1 MSDEEDAAP
10 AVKRSRVFYGSL
22 EEKERERL
30 SSEMASSTGSNAV
43 KAGIEAGN
51 INISSGETM
60 EMEERV
66 SERQQDAL
74 AAFER
79 RRRARQITVSTDDAE
94 VKAGLRALGEPITL
108 FGEGPADRRE
118 RLRSVLSVVG
128 PDALKKSRRDEERA
142 KRSQDE
148 CQQTWYHEGSAFLK
162 EARLWL
168 AKYSLPRAMRRLEAA
183 RAQRDVS
190 EATRT
195 LKQQEL
201 HKSLRN
207 LNNFCSQIGDDR
219 PISFCHFSPDSKMLA
234 TASWSGLCKL
244 WSVPDCN
251 LIRTLRGHN
260 TNVGAIV
267 FRPQAGV
274 SLDQSDVSLASCAA
288 DGSVKLWNLES
299 DEPVADIEGHS
310 ERVSRVSWHPS
321 GRFLGTTS
329 YDNSWRLWDLEVQE
343 EILHQEGHSKG
354 VHDLGFHPDGSL
366 AATGGLDAFGRV
378 WDLRTGRCVVFLE
391 GHLKEI
397 YSLHFSP
404 NGSANHRAAHCKHSQ
419 SQSSSLCQTQP
430 ITESML
436 FVKTNS
442 HLCLCSCVC
451 RYHLA
456 TGSGDN
462 TCKVWELRNRKCL
475 YTVPA
480 HQNLL
485 SAVRFQPTDGHF
497 LLTGAYDNTAKV
509 WSHPGWTPLK
519 TLAGH
524 EGKVMGVDVSPDG
537 KLIATSSYDRTFKLW
552 LSE

>member
-1 MSDEEDAAP
+1 MSDDEDGP
-10 AVKRSRVFYGSL
+10 PIVKRSRVYYGSL

-30 SSEMASSTGSNAV
+30 VRGGSMSSRSSAV
-43 KAGIEAGN
+43 KAGIDAGN

-66 SERQQDAL
+66 NEHQHEAL

-128 PDALKKSRRDEERA
+128 PDALKKSRKDEERA
-142 KRSQDE
+142 KRSQEE
-148 CQQTWYHEGSAFLK
+148 CQQTWYHEGPASLK

-168 AKYSLPRAMRRLEAA
+168 AKYSLPRAVERLDAA
-183 RAQRDVS
+183 RAQKEVA
-190 EATRT
+190 EATKAMR
-195 LKQQEL
+195 QQEQ
-201 HKSLRN
+201 HKTLRN

-244 WSVPDCN
+244 WSVPDCS

-274 SLDQSDVSLASCAA
+274 SLDHSDVCLASCAT

-299 DEPVADIEGHS
+299 DEPVADIEGHD
-310 ERVSRVSWHPS
+310 ERVSRVTWHPS
-321 GRFLGTTS
+321 GRFLGTTC
-329 YDNSWRLWDLEVQE
+329 YDKSWRLWDLEVQE

-354 VHDLGFHPDGSL
+354 VHDLHFHPDGSL
-366 AATGGLDAFGRV
+366 TATGGLDAFARV

-397 YSLHFSP
+397 YSVNFSP
-404 NGSANHRAAHCKHSQ
+404 NG
-419 SQSSSLCQTQP
+419 
-430 ITESML
+430 
-436 FVKTNS
+436 
-442 HLCLCSCVC
+442 
-451 RYHLA
+451 YHLA

-462 TCKVWELRNRKCL
+462 TCKVWDLRNRRCL
-475 YTVPA
+475 YTIPA
-480 HQNLL
+480 HQNLV

-497 LLTGAYDNTAKV
+497 LLTGAYDNMAKI
-509 WSHPGWTPLK
+509 WTHPGWTPLK

>member
-1 MSDEEDAAP
+1 MSDEEDSAP
-10 AVKRSRVFYGSL
+10 AVKKSRVFYGSL

-30 SSEMASSTGSNAV
+30 SSEAASGTTTGSDGV

-51 INISSGETM
+51 INISSGETL

-66 SERQQDAL
+66 SERQQEAL
-74 AAFER
+74 AEFER

-128 PDALKKSRRDEERA
+128 PDALKKSRKDEERA

-148 CQQTWYHEGSAFLK
+148 CQQTWYHEGSASLRD
-162 EARLWL
+162 ARLWL

-183 RAQRDVS
+183 RAQRDVA

-195 LKQQEL
+195 IRQQEL

-219 PISFCHFSPDSKMLA
+219 PISFCHFSPNSKMLA
-234 TASWSGLCKL
+234 TGSWSGLCKL

-251 LIRTLRGHN
+251 LIRTLRGHD

-267 FRPQAGV
+267 FRPQAAV

-299 DEPVADIEGHS
+299 DEPVADIEGHG

-321 GRFLGTTS
+321 GRFLGTTC

-354 VHDLGFHPDGSL
+354 VHDLHFHPDGSL

-404 NGSANHRAAHCKHSQ
+404 NG
-419 SQSSSLCQTQP
+419 
-430 ITESML
+430 
-436 FVKTNS
+436 
-442 HLCLCSCVC
+442 
-451 RYHLA
+451 YHLA

-537 KLIATSSYDRTFKLW
+537 KLIATSSFDRTFKLW
-552 LSE
+552 LTE

>member
-30 SSEMASSTGSNAV
+30 SSARHGGKGTGSDAV

-66 SERQQDAL
+66 SERQHEAL
-74 AAFER
+74 AEFER

-128 PDALKKSRRDEERA
+128 PDALKKSRKDEERA
-142 KRSQDE
+142 KRSQEE

-162 EARLWL
+162 DARLWL
-168 AKYSLPRAMRRLEAA
+168 ARYSLPRAFKRLEAE
-183 RAQRDVS
+183 RAQRDVA
-190 EATRT
+190 EATRGIR
-195 LKQQEL
+195 QQEL

-234 TASWSGLCKL
+234 TGSWSGLCKL

-251 LIRTLRGHN
+251 LIRTLRG
-260 TNVGAIV
+260 
-267 FRPQAGV
+267 
-274 SLDQSDVSLASCAA
+274 
-288 DGSVKLWNLES
+288 
-299 DEPVADIEGHS
+299 
-310 ERVSRVSWHPS
+310 VSRVSWHPS
-321 GRFLGTTS
+321 GRFLGTS
-329 YDNSWRLWDLEVQE
+329 CYDNSWRLWDLEVQE

-354 VHDLGFHPDGSL
+354 VHDMTFHPDGSL
-366 AATGGLDAFGRV
+366 AATGGLDSFGRV
-378 WDLRTGRCVVFLE
+378 WDLRTGRCIMFLE

-404 NGSANHRAAHCKHSQ
+404 NGSANHRRRSNA
-419 SQSSSLCQTQP
+419 
-430 ITESML
+430 SM
-436 FVKTNS
+436 
-442 HLCLCSCVC
+442 
-451 RYHLA
+451 
-456 TGSGDN
+456 
-462 TCKVWELRNRKCL
+462 
-475 YTVPA
+475 
-480 HQNLL
+480 
-485 SAVRFQPTDGHF
+485 
-497 LLTGAYDNTAKV
+497 AKV
-509 WSHPGWTPLK
+509 SCDN
-519 TLAGH
+519 
-524 EGKVMGVDVSPDG
+524 E
-537 KLIATSSYDRTFKLW
+537 RR
-552 LSE
+552 

>member
-1 MSDEEDAAP
+1 MSDDEDFAP
-10 AVKRSRVFYGSL
+10 VVKRSRLFYGSL

-30 SSEMASSTGSNAV
+30 RSEATSGSTGSSAV
-43 KAGIEAGN
+43 KVGIEAGH
-51 INISSGETM
+51 INISSGETL
-60 EMEERV
+60 ELEERV
-66 SERQQDAL
+66 SERQQEAL

-118 RLRSVLSVVG
+118 RLRTVLSVVG

-142 KRSQDE
+142 KRAHEE
-148 CQQTWYHEGSAFLK
+148 CQQTWYHEGTASLK
-162 EARLWL
+162 EARIWL
-168 AKYSLPRAMRRLEAA
+168 AKYSLPRAVKRLETA
-183 RAQRDVS
+183 RGQKDLV
-190 EATRT
+190 EATKVVR
-195 LKQQEL
+195 QQEL

-207 LNNFCSQIGDDR
+207 LNNFCSQIGDSR

-244 WSVPDCN
+244 WSVPDCS

-260 TNVGAIV
+260 TNVGAVV
-267 FRPQAGV
+267 FRPQAGI
-274 SLDQSDVSLASCAA
+274 SLDHSDVNLASCAA
-288 DGSVKLWNLES
+288 DGSVKLWSLDS
-299 DEPVADIEGHS
+299 DEPVADIEGHT
-310 ERVSRVSWHPS
+310 ERVSRVTWHPS
-321 GRFLGTTS
+321 GRFLGTTC

-354 VHDLGFHPDGSL
+354 VHDIHFHPDGSL
-366 AATGGLDAFGRV
+366 AATGGLDSFGRV

-391 GHLKEI
+391 GHLKEL
-397 YSLHFSP
+397 YSVNFSP
-404 NGSANHRAAHCKHSQ
+404 NG
-419 SQSSSLCQTQP
+419 
-430 ITESML
+430 
-436 FVKTNS
+436 
-442 HLCLCSCVC
+442 
-451 RYHLA
+451 YHLA

-462 TCKVWELRNRKCL
+462 SCKVWELRNRKCL
-475 YTVPA
+475 YTIPA

-524 EGKVMGVDVSPDG
+524 EGKVMGIDVSPDG

-552 LSE
+552 VSE

>member
-1 MSDEEDAAP
+1 MSDEEDAGP
-10 AVKRSRVFYGSL
+10 VTKKSRVFYGSL

-30 SSEMASSTGSNAV
+30 SLQAAGSDAV
-43 KAGIEAGN
+43 RAGIKAGN
-51 INISSGETM
+51 INISSGETL
-60 EMEERV
+60 EIEDRV
-66 SERQQDAL
+66 SERQQEVL
-74 AAFER
+74 AEFER

-128 PDALKKSRRDEERA
+128 PDALKKSRKDEERA
-142 KRSQDE
+142 RRSQE
-148 CQQTWYHEGSAFLK
+148 QTWYHEGSASLK
-162 EARLWL
+162 EARLWM
-168 AKYSLPRAMRRLEAA
+168 ARYSLPRAVARLEAA
-183 RAQRDVS
+183 RVQKEVS
-190 EATRT
+190 EANKTIR
-195 LKQQEL
+195 QQEL

-219 PISFCHFSPDSKMLA
+219 PISFCHFSPDSRMLA

-267 FRPQAGV
+267 FRPEAGI
-274 SLDQSDVSLASCAA
+274 SLDQSDINLASCAA
-288 DGSVKLWNLES
+288 DGTVKLWNLES

-310 ERVSRVSWHPS
+310 DRVSRVAWHPS
-321 GRFLGTTS
+321 GRFLGTTC

-354 VHDLGFHPDGSL
+354 VHDLSFHPDGSL
-366 AATGGLDAFGRV
+366 VATGGLDSFGRV

-404 NGSANHRAAHCKHSQ
+404 NGH
-419 SQSSSLCQTQP
+419 
-430 ITESML
+430 
-436 FVKTNS
+436 
-442 HLCLCSCVC
+442 
-451 RYHLA
+451 HLA

-462 TCKVWELRNRKCL
+462 TCKVWEMRNRKCL

-485 SAVRFQPTDGHF
+485 STVRFQHGHF

-524 EGKVMGVDVSPDG
+524 EGKVMSVDVSPDG

>member
-10 AVKRSRVFYGSL
+10 AVKKSRVFYGSL

-30 SSEMASSTGSNAV
+30 SSELASGMATGSDAV
-43 KAGIEAGN
+43 KVGIEAGN
-51 INISSGETM
+51 INISSGETL

-66 SERQQDAL
+66 SERQQEAL
-74 AAFER
+74 AEFER

-128 PDALKKSRRDEERA
+128 PDALKKSRKDEERA

-148 CQQTWYHEGSAFLK
+148 CQQTWYHEGSASLK
-162 EARLWL
+162 DARLWL

-183 RAQRDVS
+183 RAQKDVP
-190 EATRT
+190 EATRAIR
-195 LKQQEL
+195 QQEL

-244 WSVPDCN
+244 WSIPDCS

-260 TNVGAIV
+260 TNVGAVV
-267 FRPQAGV
+267 FRPQAGL
-274 SLDQSDVSLASCAA
+274 SIDQSDVSLASCAA

-310 ERVSRVSWHPS
+310 ERVSRVNWHPS
-321 GRFLGTTS
+321 GRFLGTTC

-354 VHDLGFHPDGSL
+354 VHDLNFHPDGSL

-404 NGSANHRAAHCKHSQ
+404 NG
-419 SQSSSLCQTQP
+419 
-430 ITESML
+430 
-436 FVKTNS
+436 
-442 HLCLCSCVC
+442 
-451 RYHLA
+451 YHLA

-475 YTVPA
+475 YTIPA

-485 SAVRFQPTDGHF
+485 SAVRFQPIDGHF

-509 WSHPGWTPLK
+509 WSHPGWMPLK

-524 EGKVMGVDVSPDG
+524 EGKVMGIDVSPDG

>member
-1 MSDEEDAAP
+1 MSDEEDMAP

-30 SSEMASSTGSNAV
+30 SLQMARNTFTGSDAV
-43 KAGIEAGN
+43 KAGIKAGN

-66 SERQQDAL
+66 SERQQEAL
-74 AAFER
+74 AEFER

-128 PDALKKSRRDEERA
+128 PDALKKSRKDEDRA
-142 KRSQDE
+142 KRSHDE
-148 CQQTWYHEGSAFLK
+148 RQQTWYHEGPASLK

-168 AKYSLPRAMRRLEAA
+168 ARYSLPRAMMRLDAA
-183 RAQRDVS
+183 RAQKEVPD
-190 EATRT
+190 ATKTIR
-195 LKQQEL
+195 QQEL

-244 WSVPDCN
+244 WSVPDCTP
-251 LIRTLRGHN
+251 IRTLRGHN

-267 FRPQAGV
+267 FRPQAAV

-288 DGSVKLWNLES
+288 DGTVKLWNLES
-299 DEPVADIEGHS
+299 DEPVADIEGHGD
-310 ERVSRVSWHPS
+310 RVSRVSWHPS
-321 GRFLGTTS
+321 GRFLGTTC

-354 VHDLGFHPDGSL
+354 VHDISFHPDGSL

-397 YSLHFSP
+397 YSVHFSP
-404 NGSANHRAAHCKHSQ
+404 NGH
-419 SQSSSLCQTQP
+419 
-430 ITESML
+430 
-436 FVKTNS
+436 
-442 HLCLCSCVC
+442 
-451 RYHLA
+451 HLA

-480 HQNLL
+480 HQNLV
-485 SAVRFQPTDGHF
+485 STVRFQPTDGHF

-509 WSHPGWTPLK
+509 WSHPGWMPLK

-537 KLIATSSYDRTFKLW
+537 KLIATCSYDRTFKLW
-552 LSE
+552 ISE

>member
-1 MSDEEDAAP
+1 MSDSEDAAP
-10 AVKRSRVFYGSL
+10 AMKRTRVYYGSL

-30 SSEMASSTGSNAV
+30 GADAMRGGDAV

-60 EMEERV
+60 DMEERV
-66 SERQQDAL
+66 SERQQEAL

-79 RRRARQITVSTDDAE
+79 RRRARQIMVSTDDAE

-128 PDALKKSRRDEERA
+128 PDALKKSRREEERA

-148 CQQTWYHEGSAFLK
+148 CQQTWYHLVV
-162 EARLWL
+162 
-168 AKYSLPRAMRRLEAA
+168 RAMRRLEAA
-183 RAQRDVS
+183 RAQREVA
-190 EATRT
+190 EATRAIR
-195 LKQQEL
+195 QQEM

-244 WSVPDCN
+244 WSVPDCS

-260 TNVGAIV
+260 TNVGSIV

-274 SLDQSDVSLASCAA
+274 SLDQSDVSLASCAT
-288 DGSVKLWNLES
+288 DGSVKLWNLQS

-329 YDNSWRLWDLEVQE
+329 YDNLRRLWDLEVQE

-354 VHDLGFHPDGSL
+354 VHDIHFHPDGSL

-397 YSLHFSP
+397 YSVHFSP
-404 NGSANHRAAHCKHSQ
+404 NG
-419 SQSSSLCQTQP
+419 
-430 ITESML
+430 
-436 FVKTNS
+436 
-442 HLCLCSCVC
+442 
-451 RYHLA
+451 YHIA

-480 HQNLL
+480 HQNLV

-552 LSE
+552 LTE

>member
-1 MSDEEDAAP
+1 MSDDEDTAP
-10 AVKRSRVFYGSL
+10 AVKRGRLFYGSL

-30 SSEMASSTGSNAV
+30 SSEGMSIKTTGSDAV

-51 INISSGETM
+51 INISSGETLDL
-60 EMEERV
+60 EERV
-66 SERQQDAL
+66 NERQQEAL

-118 RLRSVLSVVG
+118 RLRNILSVVG

-148 CQQTWYHEGSAFLK
+148 CHQTWYHEGSASLK
-162 EARLWL
+162 EARIWL

-183 RAQRDVS
+183 RAQKEVADSTMVI
-190 EATRT
+190 
-195 LKQQEL
+195 KQQEL

-244 WSVPDCN
+244 WSVPDCS

-274 SLDQSDVSLASCAA
+274 SLELADVSLASCAA

-299 DEPVADIEGHS
+299 DEPVADIEGHD
-310 ERVSRVSWHPS
+310 ERVSRVAWHPS
-321 GRFLGTTS
+321 GRFLGTTC

-354 VHDLGFHPDGSL
+354 VHDIHFHPDGSL

-397 YSLHFSP
+397 YTLNFSP
-404 NGSANHRAAHCKHSQ
+404 NG
-419 SQSSSLCQTQP
+419 
-430 ITESML
+430 
-436 FVKTNS
+436 
-442 HLCLCSCVC
+442 
-451 RYHLA
+451 YHLA

-475 YTVPA
+475 YTVPS

-485 SAVRFQPTDGHF
+485 STVRFQPTDGHF

-509 WSHPGWTPLK
+509 WSHPGWMPLK

-524 EGKVMGVDVSPDG
+524 EGKVMGVDISPDG

-552 LSE
+552 MSE

>member
-1 MSDEEDAAP
+1 MSDEEDSAP
-10 AVKRSRVFYGSL
+10 ASKRTRVYYGSL

-30 SSEMASSTGSNAV
+30 SSEGRSGDGV
-43 KAGIEAGN
+43 KAGIKAGN
-51 INISSGETM
+51 INISSGETL

-74 AAFER
+74 AAFEQ

-128 PDALKKSRRDEERA
+128 PDALKKSRRDDERA

-148 CQQTWYHEGSAFLK
+148 CQQTWFHEDSAYLK
-162 EARLWL
+162 DARLWL
-168 AKYSLPRAMRRLEAA
+168 AKYSLPRAMKRLEAA
-183 RAQRDVS
+183 RALKEVA
-190 EATRT
+190 EATRAIR
-195 LKQQEL
+195 QQEQQN
-201 HKSLRN
+201 SLRN

-234 TASWSGLCKL
+234 TGSWSGLCKL
-244 WSVPDCN
+244 WSVPDCS
-251 LIRTLRGHN
+251 LIRTLRGGRTSH
-260 TNVGAIV
+260 V
-267 FRPQAGV
+267 
-274 SLDQSDVSLASCAA
+274 
-288 DGSVKLWNLES
+288 GSVVFPGEGGSLPSTNHNFSWPSWSAHGSFMLWNLES

-310 ERVSRVSWHPS
+310 DRVSRVSWHPS

-354 VHDLGFHPDGSL
+354 VHDLHFHPDGSL

-378 WDLRTGRCVVFLE
+378 WDLRTGRCIVFLE
-391 GHLKEI
+391 GHLREI
-397 YSLHFSP
+397 YSVHFSP
-404 NGSANHRAAHCKHSQ
+404 NGH
-419 SQSSSLCQTQP
+419 
-430 ITESML
+430 
-436 FVKTNS
+436 
-442 HLCLCSCVC
+442 
-451 RYHLA
+451 HLA

-480 HQNLL
+480 HQNLV

-524 EGKVMGVDVSPDG
+524 EGKVMSVDVSPDG

>member
-1 MSDEEDAAP
+1 PSLTVSEDVAP
-10 AVKRSRVFYGSL
+10 AVKKSRVFYGSL

-30 SSEMASSTGSNAV
+30 RGEAASSTTASSDAV

-51 INISSGETM
+51 INISSGETL

-66 SERQQDAL
+66 SERQQEAL
-74 AAFER
+74 AEFER

-128 PDALKKSRRDEERA
+128 PDALKKSRKDEERA
-142 KRSQDE
+142 KRSHDE
-148 CQQTWYHEGSAFLK
+148 CQQTWYHEGSASLK
-162 EARLWL
+162 DARLWL

-183 RAQRDVS
+183 RAQKDVT
-190 EATRT
+190 EGTRT
-195 LKQQEL
+195 IRQQEL

-219 PISFCHFSPDSKMLA
+219 PISFCHFSPNSKMLA
-234 TASWSGLCKL
+234 TASWSVLCFSSL
-244 WSVPDCN
+244 LTYCS

-260 TNVGAIV
+260 TNVGAVV

-321 GRFLGTTS
+321 GRFLGTTC

-354 VHDLGFHPDGSL
+354 VHDLTFHQDGSL
-366 AATGGLDAFGRV
+366 VATGGLDAFGRV

-397 YSLHFSP
+397 YTLHFSP
-404 NGSANHRAAHCKHSQ
+404 NG
-419 SQSSSLCQTQP
+419 
-430 ITESML
+430 
-436 FVKTNS
+436 
-442 HLCLCSCVC
+442 
-451 RYHLA
+451 YHLA

-497 LLTGAYDNTAKV
+497 LLTGAYDSTAKV